1 MISWH
6 SCAKRFYFLF
16 SCLLS
21 LHQHMRRVSA
31 SLWRC
36 HTTSFHLVWAS
47 RLLIA
52 STRGPTPLIPSALT
66 APFNL
71 CDTDRVLWMHTKDF
85 GSITTGGRT
94 RLKGVSDW
102 SWLDL
107 SHKPIH
113 TALIDLQSRDRTAND
128 GATKE
133 DLHTTQGRTPWAGHI
148 WMLEGRF
155 QRKHIGC
162 KH

>member
-1 MISWH
+1 MISWL
-6 SCAKRFYFLF
+6 SRAKRFYFLF

-31 SLWRC
+31 SLWRFR
-36 HTTSFHLVWAS
+36 TTPFRLVWAS
-47 RLLIA
+47 RLLRA
-52 STRGPTPLIPSALT
+52 STQGPTPLIPSALT
-66 APFNL
+66 ALFYL
-71 CDTDRVLWMHTKDF
+71 CDTDRVLWMHRKDF
-85 GSITTGGRT
+85 GSFTTGGGT

-107 SHKPIH
+107 SHKLIH
-113 TALIDLQSRDRTAND
+113 TALMDLQSRDRTAND

-133 DLHTTQGRTPWAGHI
+133 EPHTTQGRTPSAGHI